1 MQKKEKIYFWACDIS
16 KSSGEGILANS
27 FLKNYMQY
35 NKNVTF
41 INLNNKDKYQKKNF
55 NNSLIFQSFFHKY
68 IYPFIGVVKIWI
80 KFFNGEQTCYINYL
94 PLWNF
99 MLIFLMPT
107 STIIGPITG
116 TVFRKNKLS
125 KFIEASE
132 IISLKILK
140 YKYDKIYFS
149 HNFYNIKYNLDKKK
163 FLGNFILNDFAFKKK
178 NNVKKYDFIIYYR
191 KNGKLKKSYI
201 FNLIECLTA
210 LNYKFV
216 VIGDKIKINKV
227 KNFGYLSRKK
237 AEDLITKSRYA
248 IANPENLY
256 SYFVQ
261 DCLSY
266 KVKTFYNFKYKKF
279 NIFDKKIMIP
289 IFYKS
294 FEEDL
299 KIILK
304 YIKKKNQKNL

>member
-16 KSSGEGILANS
+16 DSSGEGILANS
-27 FLKNYMQY
+27 FLKNYEQCK
-35 NKNVTF
+35 KNVTF
-41 INLNNKDKYQKKNF
+41 INLNNKDKYQKKNS

-68 IYPFIGVVKIWI
+68 IYPFIGVIKIWI
-80 KFFNGEQTCYINYL
+80 KFFKSEQTCYINYL

-99 MLIFLMPT
+99 LLIFLMPS

-132 IISLKILK
+132 KISLKILK

-163 FLGNFILNDFAFKKK
+163 FLGNFIFRYFAFKKK
-178 NNVKKYDFIIYYR
+178 RNIKKYDFIIYYR
-191 KNGKLKKSYI
+191 KNGKLTKSYI
-201 FNLIECLTA
+201 FYLIKYLTA
-210 LNYKFV
+210 LNYKFAI
-216 VIGDKIKINKV
+216 IGDKINV
-227 KNFGYLSRKK
+227 NNVVNFGYISREK
-237 AEDLITKSRYA
+237 ALDVIIKSRYA

-266 KVKTFYNFKYKKF
+266 KVITFYNSKYKKF

-304 YIKKKNQKNL
+304 CIKKKRQKNL